1 MGCGSKNEEIRVCGQ
16 KCHFSVSAAT
26 FLKIIRILRFF
37 GVFTFLCDLIFHILL
52 YFLLKLTKNN
62 KSFVYSVTVSPSD
75 LDLWYEVDDE

>member
-16 KCHFSVSAAT
+16 KCHFGVSAAT

-52 YFLLKLTKNN
+52 YFLLKLTKNLKKILSRSQN
-62 KSFVYSVTVSPSD
+62 LTKIITKIITK
-75 LDLWYEVDDE
+75 L